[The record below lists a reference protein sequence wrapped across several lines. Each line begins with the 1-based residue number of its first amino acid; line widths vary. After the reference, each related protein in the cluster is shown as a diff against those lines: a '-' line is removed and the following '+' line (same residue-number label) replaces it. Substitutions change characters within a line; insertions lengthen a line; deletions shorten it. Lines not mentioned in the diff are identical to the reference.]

1 MNPISPSDSDRP
13 DVQRPDAMR
22 PDGQRADGQRAD
34 AARAVVVEPDDGL
47 LLEDD
52 LDPALLDGHTVDE
65 LTDYLDAGMLPA
77 DPSIDDS
84 PVCQNALAA
93 IARVRAASRGSLD
106 AAALDEAP
114 ADDSW
119 VGRILSNISMEARA
133 GRDIPF
139 RSTAPTQ
146 HGVITEGTVRSLL
159 RRAGDTVD
167 GLLIGRC
174 ALEGDVTV
182 VGEPI
187 RVRITASVL
196 WGNPIHEAVD
206 RLRTAVTHE
215 LLEHT
220 ELVVEAIDVEI
231 RDVLLDRAPVAPEI
245 SATEQGGTVE
255 QIEPPDQ
262 TGPTNAEDA

>member
-1 MNPISPSDSDRP
+1 MNPTPPNDADHP
-13 DVQRPDAMR
+13 DVQRP
-22 PDGQRADGQRAD
+22 
-34 AARAVVVEPDDGL
+34 VVVEPDDEL

-65 LTDYLDAGMLPA
+65 LSDYLDAGMVPA

-93 IARVRAASRGSLD
+93 IARVRAASRGSFD
-106 AAALDEAP
+106 VAALDESP
-114 ADDSW
+114 ADDGW

-146 HGVITEGTVRSLL
+146 YGVITEGTVRSLL
-159 RRAGDTVD
+159 RQAGDTVD
-167 GLLIGRC
+167 GLLVGRC

-196 WGNPIHEAVD
+196 WGNPIHEAAD
-206 RLRTAVTHE
+206 RLRTAVMHE

-220 ELVVEAIDVEI
+220 ELVIEAIDVEI
-231 RDVLLDRAPVAPEI
+231 RDVLLDRAPEAEEI
-245 SATEQGGTVE
+245 TPTD
-255 QIEPPDQ
+255 P